1 MRSRRIAPFLA
12 ASVVATLVPALAPA
26 TAGAAEN
33 PMAEYLRQKP
43 SWHRCDKDLTAAYQC
58 ATIKVPLDYNRP
70 GGKKLDL
77 AISRMKT
84 MAKKE
89 RRGVLLLIPGGP
101 GRSGL
106 KMPDKMATTLPKAV
120 TAKYDLVGFDPRGV
134 GKSSPVSCGL
144 TTEEMNW
151 QQPYKA
157 ATFAKDVKSART
169 VAEKCDKKQGDKLRH
184 ITTRNTARDLDVIR
198 AVLGEKKIS
207 SLGYSYGTYLAS
219 VYTQM
224 FPKNVDRFVLDSSV
238 DPARVWR
245 GMIQVWAE
253 GAEPAFANWTK
264 WTAKRHAKF
273 KLGKTPAAVS
283 KTFWDLVA
291 QADRK
296 PIDDGFGALL
306 NGDGVRLYMRGMFF
320 DAENAAYALKDMKD
334 LNDAAEGKK
343 TTPAPTRESR
353 KPERPAPPSFG
364 PSSDPVTT
372 PEDNQGATFWSI
384 MCGDTRA
391 WPTDPEQYRR
401 DAIADKKK
409 YPLYGDFGS
418 SIKPCAFWKQHGA
431 EPATKIDNKVGALIL
446 QNEWDSQTPLTSG
459 QGLHRALK
467 GSKMVTVIDGVG
479 HGVVYGNKSCA
490 DKTATAYLTT
500 GKLPAKDVTCKAAP
514 AEAGARSGTSPLP
527 IPTPQ
532 GIPGIVGPF

>member
-12 ASVVATLVPALAPA
+12 ASAVAGLVPALAPA
-26 TAGAAEN
+26 TAAAAEN

-84 MAKKE
+84 STKKE
-89 RRGVLLLIPGGP
+89 HRGVLLFNPGGP
-101 GRSGL
+101 GGSGL
-106 KMPDKMATTLPKAV
+106 DMPPIMSTILPKAV

-134 GKSSPVSCGL
+134 GQSSPVSCGL

-151 QQPYKA
+151 QRPYKA

-184 ITTRNTARDLDVIR
+184 ITTRNTARDMDVIR

-207 SLGYSYGTYLAS
+207 YVGYSYGTYLGA

-264 WTAKRHAKF
+264 WTAKRHSTF

-296 PIDDGFGALL
+296 PINDGSGVPM
-306 NGDGVRLYMRGMFF
+306 NGDDIRLQMRGIFF
-320 DAENAAYALKDMKD
+320 DAENAANIVKD
-334 LNDAAEGKK
+334 LKAAAEGKK
-343 TTPAPTRESR
+343 TTSAPTRESR
-353 KPERPAPPSFG
+353 KPERPAPPAFG
-364 PSSDPVTT
+364 TAAKVKVPS
-372 PEDNQGATFWSI
+372 DNQDASSWSVV
-384 MCGDTRA
+384 CADTRA

-401 DAIADKKK
+401 DAISDKKK

-418 SIKPCAFWKQHGA
+418 SIKPCAFWKQQGA

-446 QNEWDSQTPLTSG
+446 QNEWDSQTPVTSG
-459 QGLHRALK
+459 RGLHRALK

-479 HGVVYGNKSCA
+479 HGIYGNGSCA

-527 IPTPQ
+527 VPTPQ
-532 GIPGIVGPF
+532 GIPGMVSRF